1 MSDSYS
7 LRKNYQIENKA
18 QNMSDFSN
26 FFSPIHNTHITQLP
40 PGGLPKNIPP
50 GIILQNNIKYPIKKK
65 TLILDLDETLVHSS
79 MRPFQRCAD
88 ITLPINYNGKNI
100 FIYVLRRP
108 FLDKFLEEMSL
119 LYEIIIFTASLADY
133 SEPLLDIIDKKKVIK
148 LRLNRSHCRHYQ
160 NIYIKDL
167 KVINRNLKDMIIVD
181 NNPESY
187 LMNKENA
194 IPILTWEDDP
204 NDKEL
209 LKLIPVLKYLAN
221 VDDVRID
228 INKIVDRNVEEVN
241 FDAFNKLSQAKNKL
255 NDNTNNIFSNK
266 KVNNISNKNNIN
278 YNQNI
283 NNNIDNNIILN
294 NNINNKENNNINYNF
309 NKKIYIKKEILNN
322 GKLNKRISFPNN
334 TTNKFI
340 LNNSNQKLF
349 LNTNQNNSHHNL
361 YPQDSKRKIGAK
373 TLKLNLDNNQLQR
386 QYASNLNL
394 SNFNKVP
401 QDSIMKARMNTSP
414 LNQIN
419 VSNSTINI
427 YNNKP
432 EIKILFNG
440 PNKNPDMRKITK
452 IKEEALTP
460 IRTAKNRK
468 IIFYPKDNPK
478 NLITPVKEDYH
489 NSILTNKNIEKTY
502 DSKITKTV
510 SVRKLFGLPNHS
522 LDNIISNE
530 NNLRKLQKIKTEKL
544 NSNNNY
550 KNNGFEYNQNMMK
563 FMKINNVK
571 NTNDN
576 SLNNTNKIITINN
589 PGNLNFKNLF
599 LRNDKNFNNSNS
611 TTKIKNIEVIHS
623 QKNIKSPNKNVK
635 VKKNVKE
642 KPIKTNKDSNNSKIQ
657 QTKKIIIERDSFSRA
672 KFLKDNFGIVV

>member
-373 TLKLNLDNNQLQR
+373 TLKLNIDNNQLQR

-440 PNKNPDMRKITK
+440 PNRNPDMRKITK

-576 SLNNTNKIITINN
+576 SLNNTNKIIKINN
-589 PGNLNFKNLF
+589 PGNPNFKNLF

>member
-1 MSDSYS
+1 
-7 LRKNYQIENKA
+7 
-18 QNMSDFSN
+18 
-26 FFSPIHNTHITQLP
+26 
-40 PGGLPKNIPP
+40 
-50 GIILQNNIKYPIKKK
+50 
-65 TLILDLDETLVHSS
+65 
-79 MRPFQRCAD
+79 
-88 ITLPINYNGKNI
+88 
-100 FIYVLRRP
+100 
-108 FLDKFLEEMSL
+108 
-119 LYEIIIFTASLADY
+119 
-133 SEPLLDIIDKKKVIK
+133 
-148 LRLNRSHCRHYQ
+148 
-160 NIYIKDL
+160 
-167 KVINRNLKDMIIVD
+167 
-181 NNPESY
+181 
-187 LMNKENA
+187 
-194 IPILTWEDDP
+194 
-204 NDKEL
+204 
-209 LKLIPVLKYLAN
+209 
-221 VDDVRID
+221 
-228 INKIVDRNVEEVN
+228 
-241 FDAFNKLSQAKNKL
+241 
-255 NDNTNNIFSNK
+255 
-266 KVNNISNKNNIN
+266 
-278 YNQNI
+278 
-283 NNNIDNNIILN
+283 
-294 NNINNKENNNINYNF
+294 
-309 NKKIYIKKEILNN
+309 
-322 GKLNKRISFPNN
+322 
-334 TTNKFI
+334 
-340 LNNSNQKLF
+340 
-349 LNTNQNNSHHNL
+349 
-361 YPQDSKRKIGAK
+361 
-373 TLKLNLDNNQLQR
+373 
-386 QYASNLNL
+386 
-394 SNFNKVP
+394 
-401 QDSIMKARMNTSP
+401 MKARINTSP

>member
-40 PGGLPKNIPP
+40 PGGLPKNISP

-283 NNNIDNNIILN
+283 NNNIDNNITSN

-373 TLKLNLDNNQLQR
+373 TLKLNIDNNQLQR

-440 PNKNPDMRKITK
+440 PNRNPDMRKITK

-510 SVRKLFGLPNHS
+510 SVRKLFGLPNNS

-576 SLNNTNKIITINN
+576 SLNNTNKIIKINN
-589 PGNLNFKNLF
+589 PGNPNFKNLF

-635 VKKNVKE
+635 VKRNVKE

-672 KFLKDNFGIVV
+672 KFLKDNFGFVV

>member
-209 LKLIPVLKYLAN
+209 LKLIPVLRYLAN

-228 INKIVDRNVEEVN
+228 INKIVDRNVEEVD
-241 FDAFNKLSQAKNKL
+241 FDAFNRLSQAKNKL
-255 NDNTNNIFSNK
+255 NDNSNNIFSNK

-440 PNKNPDMRKITK
+440 PNRNPDMRKITK

-635 VKKNVKE
+635 VKRNVKE

-657 QTKKIIIERDSFSRA
+657 QTKKIIIERDSFSRE

>member
-228 INKIVDRNVEEVN
+228 INKIVDRNVEEVD
-241 FDAFNKLSQAKNKL
+241 FDAFNRLSQAKNKL
-255 NDNTNNIFSNK
+255 NDNSNNIFSNK

-373 TLKLNLDNNQLQR
+373 TLKLNIDNNQLQR

-440 PNKNPDMRKITK
+440 PNRNPDMRKITK

-576 SLNNTNKIITINN
+576 SLNNTNKIIKINN
-589 PGNLNFKNLF
+589 PGNPNFKNLF

-635 VKKNVKE
+635 VKRNVKE

-657 QTKKIIIERDSFSRA
+657 QTKKIIIERDSFSRE

>member
-373 TLKLNLDNNQLQR
+373 TLKLNIDNNQLQR

-440 PNKNPDMRKITK
+440 PNRNPDMRKITK

-576 SLNNTNKIITINN
+576 SLNNTNKIIKINN
-589 PGNLNFKNLF
+589 PGNPNFKNLF

-635 VKKNVKE
+635 VKRNVKE

-657 QTKKIIIERDSFSRA
+657 QTKKIIIERDSFSRE

>member
-228 INKIVDRNVEEVN
+228 INKIVDRNVEEVD
-241 FDAFNKLSQAKNKL
+241 FDAFNRLSQAKNKL
-255 NDNTNNIFSNK
+255 NDNTNNILL
-266 KVNNISNKNNIN
+266 NNNENIIRNKNNIN
-278 YNQNI
+278 YNLNI
-283 NNNIDNNIILN
+283 NNNIDNNISSN

-340 LNNSNQKLF
+340 LNNSNPKLF

-386 QYASNLNL
+386 HYASNLNL

-401 QDSIMKARMNTSP
+401 QDSIMKARINTSP

-460 IRTAKNRK
+460 IRTAKNK
-468 IIFYPKDNPK
+468 KVIFYPKDNTK
-478 NLITPVKEDYH
+478 NLITPVKEDYY

-576 SLNNTNKIITINN
+576 SLNNTNKIIKINN

-642 KPIKTNKDSNNSKIQ
+642 KPIKTNNDSNNSKIQ

>member
-373 TLKLNLDNNQLQR
+373 TLKLNIDNNQLQR

-440 PNKNPDMRKITK
+440 PNRNPDMRKITK

-576 SLNNTNKIITINN
+576 SLNNTNKIIKINN

-635 VKKNVKE
+635 VKRNVKE

>member
-340 LNNSNQKLF
+340 LNNSNPKLF

-373 TLKLNLDNNQLQR
+373 TLKLNIDNNQLQR

-440 PNKNPDMRKITK
+440 PNRNPDMRKITK

-576 SLNNTNKIITINN
+576 SLNNTNKIIKINN
-589 PGNLNFKNLF
+589 PGNPNFKNLF

-635 VKKNVKE
+635 VKRNVKE

>member
-1 MSDSYS
+1 M
-7 LRKNYQIENKA
+7 
-18 QNMSDFSN
+18 
-26 FFSPIHNTHITQLP
+26 
-40 PGGLPKNIPP
+40 
-50 GIILQNNIKYPIKKK
+50 
-65 TLILDLDETLVHSS
+65 
-79 MRPFQRCAD
+79 
-88 ITLPINYNGKNI
+88 
-100 FIYVLRRP
+100 
-108 FLDKFLEEMSL
+108 
-119 LYEIIIFTASLADY
+119 ADY

-228 INKIVDRNVEEVN
+228 INKIVNRNVEEVD
-241 FDAFNKLSQAKNKL
+241 FDAFNRLSQAKNKL
-255 NDNTNNIFSNK
+255 NYNTNNIILNN
-266 KVNNISNKNNIN
+266 KVNIINNKNNIN

-340 LNNSNQKLF
+340 LNNSNPKLF

-440 PNKNPDMRKITK
+440 PNRNPDMRKITK

-576 SLNNTNKIITINN
+576 SLNNTNKIIKINN
-589 PGNLNFKNLF
+589 PGNPNFKNLF

-635 VKKNVKE
+635 VKRNVKE

-657 QTKKIIIERDSFSRA
+657 QTKK
-672 KFLKDNFGIVV
+672 